1 MIILLS
7 PTKKQTRVEDYDKL
21 EPILFEDK
29 KNSIQK
35 VLSSL
40 TQDDIK
46 NDYKVSDKLAQ
57 STYDALQNIDES
69 TPALFTYSG
78 EAFKTLDAQSLSEDV
93 LMSANNH
100 MLIFSAYYGLLK
112 PMNPITLYRLDLLN
126 KFEIDLKNHWKETVT
141 DYLNNRNQTLLN
153 LASQEFIQLIDMS
166 ALTVPIINIHFLNEK
181 NGKRSVVS
189 SHAKKARGSFARAC
203 LINGFKNLE
212 SISVEDYHFDYK
224 ENNNFYYVK
233 NM

>member
-7 PTKKQTRVEDYDKL
+7 PTKKQTRVEAFDKL

-40 TQDDIK
+40 SQEDIK
-46 NDYKVSDKLAQ
+46 KDYKVSDKLAQ
-57 STYDALQNIDES
+57 STHESLQNIDES

-78 EAFKTLDAQSLSEDV
+78 EAFKTLDAKSLNDDV

-112 PMNPITLYRLDLLN
+112 PLNPITLYRLDLLN
-126 KFEIDLKNHWKETVT
+126 KFEIDLKDHWKETVT
-141 DYLNNRNQTLLN
+141 DYLNSRNQTLLN

-181 NGKRSVVS
+181 DGKRSVVS

-203 LINGFKNLE
+203 LINGFDNIE
-212 SISVEDYHFDYK
+212 SISVEDYHYEYK
-224 ENNNFYYVK
+224 EDNNYYYIK
-233 NM
+233 KL